1 MKTMNIIQV
10 FILQLVINIAAP
22 VMFLFLS

>member
-1 MKTMNIIQV
+1 MNIIQV